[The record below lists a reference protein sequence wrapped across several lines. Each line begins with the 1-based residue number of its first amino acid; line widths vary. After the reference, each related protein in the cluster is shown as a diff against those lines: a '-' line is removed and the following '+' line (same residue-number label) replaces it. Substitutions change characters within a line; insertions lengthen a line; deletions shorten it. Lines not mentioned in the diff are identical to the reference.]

1 MLIRY
6 YSLRMAKKE
15 GKKVLVIED
24 DRFLVKAYEAKLKGE
39 GFSVSVAHDG
49 EEGIAKIEAE
59 KPDIILLDLIMPRMD
74 GFDVLE
80 EMQKHKEWK
89 KIPVLILTN
98 LGQEDDRKRGL
109 KLGAK
114 DYIVKADYSLAQ
126 IVDLIKKHS

>member
-1 MLIRY
+1 
-6 YSLRMAKKE
+6 MAKKE
-15 GKKVLVIED
+15 GKKVLVVED

-39 GFSVSVAHDG
+39 GFDVAVAHDG
-49 EEGIAKIEAE
+49 VEAMDYLAKQKPGIV
-59 KPDIILLDLIMPRMD
+59 LLDLIMPRMD

-80 EMQKHKEWK
+80 AMKKQSDLK

-109 KLGAK
+109 EFGAV

-126 IVDLIKKHS
+126 IVDLIKKHI

>member
-1 MLIRY
+1 M
-6 YSLRMAKKE
+6 
-15 GKKVLVIED
+15 LVIED